1 MREPSGLRRDG
12 SKMATFLDHTIVPV
26 RDREE
31 AVEFYSRILG
41 FEKPREDGNF
51 LAVRVNDRFNMDFAQ
66 SDDFQSF
73 HYTFAEESQGIHYA
87 FTMEPD
93 EFDAAFA
100 RIRESGIAYGDGPH
114 QRANMKGPGMSS
126 GSQGMGKAV
135 YFEDPNGHVLEI
147 RSY

>member
-1 MREPSGLRRDG
+1 
-12 SKMATFLDHTIVPV
+12 MATFLDHTIVPV

-41 FEKPREDGNF
+41 FEKLGAVENF
-51 LAVRVNDRFNMDFAQ
+51 LAVRVNDKFNLDFAQ
-66 SDDFQSF
+66 SDDFQKF
-73 HYTFAEESQGIHYA
+73 HYTFAEESMGIHYA

-100 RIRESGIAYGDGPH
+100 RIRESGIAYGDSPH
-114 QRANMKGPGMSS
+114 ERANMKGPGMSM

-135 YFEDPNGHVLEI
+135 YFEDPNGHLLEI
-147 RSY
+147 KSY

>member
-1 MREPSGLRRDG
+1 MT
-12 SKMATFLDHTIVPV
+12 TFLDHTIVPV

-41 FEKPREDGNF
+41 FEKLGAVGDF
-51 LAVRVNDRFNMDFAQ
+51 LALRVNDKFNLDFAQ
-66 SDDFQSF
+66 SDDFQQF
-73 HYTFAEESQGIHYA
+73 HYTFAQESMGIHYA
-87 FTMEPD
+87 FAMESD

-100 RIRESGIAYGDGPH
+100 RIRESGIAYGDEPH
-114 QRANMKGPGMSS
+114 DRRNMKGPGMSM

-147 RSY
+147 KTY